1 MRRLTIFI
9 LTSSFSLGLSFGAT
23 SATGAGALDR
33 TFGNGGK
40 VETSFGHNIRPQSA
54 ALQTDGKLVV
64 VGTLD
69 NFQVATQ
76 VFAVVRY
83 MPNGTLDPAFGQGGV
98 ATTAFTDFVNSANA
112 VAIQADG
119 KIVVAG
125 ETQSS
130 DGSVD
135 QFALARFNTN
145 GTLDIGFGAGGKVTT
160 DFLGLHAGGFHQ
172 TANVVLLQSDG
183 KILAGGVARAGYRS
197 PEQTALARYSYDGS
211 LDTAFG
217 SNGKILT
224 VGIGGVNA
232 LGLLSDGQI
241 LALNNRG
248 GIEQFHAD
256 GTAASVTGG
265 SIVATAHNWNAA
277 FEPDGRFVLV
287 TTVQGPGGRYDLDVK
302 VLRFDAHGASDPTFN
317 SPPFDF
323 DVTGPVSNIGQAVAV
338 APDGRILVA
347 GTAPIQGG
355 GNDFGLARINSGG
368 GLDATFGSGG
378 RITTRFE
385 GSDQIFAVVLQPDGK
400 IVAVGQAFNGSTYLA
415 NLAMAR
421 YLAQ

>member
-1 MRRLTIFI
+1 MMRLTTLI
-9 LTSSFSLGLSFGAT
+9 LTLAFSFGLSFRAT
-23 SATGAGALDR
+23 SATGAGSLDP

-40 VETSFGHNIRPQSA
+40 VETNFGHNIRPQSA

-64 VGTLD
+64 VGALD
-69 NFQVATQ
+69 NFQVASQ

-83 MPNGTLDPAFGQGGV
+83 LSNGALDSGFGQGGV
-98 ATTAFTDFVNSANA
+98 ATTAFTNFINSAKA

-125 ETQSS
+125 EMQSS
-130 DGSVD
+130 NGSVD

-145 GTLDIGFGAGGKVTT
+145 GTLDSGFGAGGKITT
-160 DFLGLHAGGFHQ
+160 DFLGLSSGGFHQ
-172 TANVVLLQSDG
+172 SANVLLLQPDG
-183 KILAGGVARAGYRS
+183 KILAGGAARAGYRN
-197 PEQTALARYSYDGS
+197 PEQTALARYNYDGS
-211 LDTAFG
+211 LDTKFG
-217 SNGKILT
+217 NNGKVLT
-224 VGIGGVNA
+224 VGIGGVTG

-265 SIVATAHNWNAA
+265 PIVADAHNWNAA

-287 TTVQGPGGRYDLDVK
+287 TTVRGPGGFYDLDVK

-317 SPPFDF
+317 NPAFDF
-323 DVTGPVSNIGQAVAV
+323 DLTGPASNIGQAVAV
-338 APDGRILVA
+338 APDGRILAA

-355 GNDFGLARINSGG
+355 GNDFGLARINSDGS
-368 GLDATFGSGG
+368 LDGTFGSGG
-378 RITTRFE
+378 KTTTRFE
-385 GSDQIFAVVLQPDGK
+385 GSDQIFAVVMQPDGK
-400 IVAVGQAFNGSTYLA
+400 IVAVGQAFNGSTYQA